1 MRKLRYILAVSAF
14 AVLALAVVLFGKI
27 ESESCMGIPVVSP
40 DRFENYTLV
49 ENPDLNGQI
58 VFNGEVAPVD
68 VNTLTIYITQQ
79 VEKGTQPADLA
90 GDLEVANGEHRLYF
104 IKDEAFGNLYEAVGN
119 NHSFRLFAVNTKKE
133 YIEFK
138 VVFTALPVLKI
149 NGGFLRDIE
158 PGKPSYIGNIWLW
171 DRIAGENNGYD
182 VIHSEAY
189 WHIRGN
195 RQDKQSLKFSLFVGA
210 EQNNLSFMK
219 LGKDEDWILNPL
231 SIDDTKIREK
241 TTLDLWKQ
249 LQQYAEYPLDM
260 SKGEYV
266 ELLHDGTYRGVWMLQ
281 RRVDRKYLNLGEGH
295 ILLKNLDW
303 FDAQTVEDA
312 YEITYSAYDEQY
324 TTALMQQLFDKEI
337 YDHINLENWIDVA
350 LYIQAADLKDNC
362 YHKNMFFLFDMNS
375 EDYQIYL
382 LPWDT
387 DMAFGMSWMYNN
399 IAEDATEVLERL
411 EYSKLK
417 ELYPELDKRMAQRW
431 QQLRQT
437 VYSTENIL
445 ATAEKYHTY
454 LGENSVVER
463 DYLVWNY
470 RCKGADSYDMFR
482 NYVVERM
489 EFLDGYY
496 AQYN

>member
-1 MRKLRYILAVSAF
+1 MRKLRYILAAASF
-14 AVLALAVVLFGKI
+14 AVLALAAILLGKI

-40 DRFENYTLV
+40 DRFENYIHA

-68 VNTLTIYITQQ
+68 VNTLTIYVTQK
-79 VEKGTQPADLA
+79 VDEGTEPSELT

-104 IKDEAFGNLYEAVGN
+104 IKDKAFDSFYESVKEG
-119 NHSFRLFAVNTKKE
+119 HCFRLFAVNSKKE

-149 NGGFLRDIE
+149 DGGFLRDLAD
-158 PGKPSYIGNIWLW
+158 GRPSYIGNIWLW
-171 DRIAGENNGYD
+171 DIIAGESNDYD
-182 VIHSEAY
+182 VIHSESY

-195 RQDKQSLKFSLFVGA
+195 RQDKQSLKFSFFAG
-210 EQNNLSFMK
+210 EESNNLSLMK
-219 LGKDEDWILNPL
+219 LGSDEDWILNPL

-241 TTLDLWKQ
+241 TTLDLWRQ
-249 LQQYAEYPLDM
+249 LQQYAAYPLDM

-266 ELLHDGTYRGVWMLQ
+266 ELLHNGTYRGVWMLQ
-281 RRVDRKYLNLGEGH
+281 RRIDRKYLSLGEGH

-312 YEITYSAYDEQY
+312 YEIEYSAYDEQY
-324 TTALMQQLFDKEI
+324 TENLMQQLFDKEI

-362 YHKNMFFLFDMNS
+362 YHKNMFFLFDMTE

-382 LPWDT
+382 IPWDT
-387 DMAFGMSWMYNN
+387 DMAFG
-399 IAEDATEVLERL
+399 ATWAYDHISENPEVVLTRL

-417 ELYPELDKRMAQRW
+417 EFYPDLDKLMAERW

-445 ATAEKYHTY
+445 STAEKYYSY
-454 LGENSVVER
+454 LDENGVTER
-463 DYLVWNY
+463 DYLVWNF
-470 RCKGADSYDMFR
+470 RCKGTDTYETLKE
-482 NYVVERM
+482 YITERM
-489 EFLDGYY
+489 DFLDGYY